1 MHNSNY
7 TSLCIYLQ
15 SCPRPFFCF
24 EEKEDNY
31 NNNKKKKNSLGKRCK
46 LTSFGHEGISRLRHL
61 FAHSNTMKAVSLV
74 IKVFG
79 WKEAFLNFLFMINV
93 QFKRTISLQQALQKP
108 SVRL

>member
-15 SCPRPFFCF
+15 SCPRPFFPF
-24 EEKEDNY
+24 EKEDNY
-31 NNNKKKKNSLGKRCK
+31 NKKTSLGKGCK

-93 QFKRTISLQQALQKP
+93 QFKRTISLQQALEKP